1 MNEGGKNESQASGET
16 APEAGDDA
24 PEAKGDTPEAEG
36 RAPEA
41 IASGITAAPVPDADA
56 GAAGDG
62 KADVPGDG
70 PWSGKAGGEDEPP
83 TELTDEERIGDLEA
97 EVAEIKDQLLRAMAE
112 TENVRRRGQRERD
125 DTAKYAAANFARD
138 LLAVAD
144 NLARALE
151 SVPPDAR
158 KENESLETLVTGIEL
173 TQRELEAAFER
184 QGIKRIEPLGE
195 PFDHNF
201 HQAMFE
207 IEDSDKP
214 AGTVVQLMQAG
225 YVMRD
230 RLLRPAMVGIA
241 KGGPKN
247 NGGGAKKNSGAKI
260 NSGGKYDSG
269 ANDDGGDGKAG
280 KPPKVDTTA

>member
-1 MNEGGKNESQASGET
+1 MSEGGKKENRDSGE
-16 APEAGDDA
+16 AVPEI
-24 PEAKGDTPEAEG
+24 EG
-36 RAPEA
+36 EAPEA
-41 IASGITAAPVPDADA
+41 IASEVTAAPVPDPDTDPDTSPETGVAES
-56 GAAGDG
+56 GD
-62 KADVPGDG
+62 DTS
-70 PWSGKAGGEDEPP
+70 PWK
-83 TELTDEERIGDLEA
+83 LTDEERIGDLEA
-97 EVAEIKDQLLRAMAE
+97 EVAELKDQLLRAIAE
-112 TENVRRRGQRERD
+112 TENVRRRGQRERE

-151 SVPPDAR
+151 SVPPEDR

-184 QGIKRIEPLGE
+184 HGIKRIEPMGE

-207 IEDSDKP
+207 IEDAEKP
-214 AGTVVQLMQAG
+214 AGTVVQLMQPG
-225 YVMRD
+225 YLMRD

-247 NGGGAKKNSGAKI
+247 GNGGGNGGGKN
-260 NSGGKYDSG
+260 NRGGKY
-269 ANDDGGDGKAG
+269 NDDGNGGGEAD
-280 KPPKVDTTA
+280 KPPEVDTTA